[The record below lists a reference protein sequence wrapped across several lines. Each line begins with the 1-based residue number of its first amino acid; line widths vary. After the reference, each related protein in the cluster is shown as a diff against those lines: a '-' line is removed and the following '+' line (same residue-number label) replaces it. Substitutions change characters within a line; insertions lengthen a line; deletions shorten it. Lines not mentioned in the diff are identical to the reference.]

1 MDTNVDIVIITGVA
15 IAIAYWVGYY
25 MGHKAGM
32 KTGAWIASVDPNA
45 KHWWR

>member
-1 MDTNVDIVIITGVA
+1 MGIELDYLAIGVTVGVVV
-15 IAIAYWVGYY
+15 YWVGYY
-25 MGHKAGM
+25 FGHKAGM